1 MGIIS
6 YMERLLEWLL
16 SGRRRAKIVA
26 REKDDD
32 KYLDYLSKCSA
43 KEATSGLLPESFD
56 SSIEPSLERV
66 ESVLLP
72 LVSCIDVIQKR
83 NPQLKDFP
91 DLITPSVDNLIV
103 PKITFGMV
111 YDRKRRNGISEL
123 GTILGSLIDYDH
135 PVWRD
140 NSSWEDMTDRMEDW
154 SEYEDRDYSDWEEDD
169 DLQGFTACCGTDE
182 DVEGIRKEATKTLD
196 TESFD
201 LYCKCRQFIDAA
213 GGYLTPGEKEVVQRI
228 IARSEGDGFRKK
240 YDSLLKPQMKNKAKD
255 SDIRTLILPSDF
267 FENSSYF
274 DPDAFV
280 IGCLSDTIL
289 RGGSQRFA
297 LMIDTLASRSFGYI
311 QPNLGNKKLLV
322 SRLTGRSLPTTYS
335 EIQWNEIKP
344 RSVSETEKVMLWM
357 TNFMFGGGYDRA
369 YEILNLKR
377 TIKPGQETANLKNA
391 DKVFRSRVE
400 GLYRKV

>member
-1 MGIIS
+1 
-6 YMERLLEWLL
+6 MERLLEWLL
-16 SGRRRAKIVA
+16 SSRRMAKRVA
-26 REKDDD
+26 GEKNDDR
-32 KYLDYLSKCSA
+32 YLDYLSKCSA
-43 KEATSGLLPESFD
+43 KESTSGLLPEAFD

-111 YDRKRRNGISEL
+111 CDRKKRNGISEL

-135 PVWRD
+135 PVWKEQSTREGKMDRRD
-140 NSSWEDMTDRMEDW
+140 DRKDTHWGDIYDWKEDE
-154 SEYEDRDYSDWEEDD
+154 EEDD
-169 DLQGFTACCGTDE
+169 EEEEEEREEARSAAKEKLD
-182 DVEGIRKEATKTLD
+182 KEA
-196 TESFD
+196 FD
-201 LYCKCRQFIDAA
+201 IYCKCRQFIDAA
-213 GGYLTPGEKEVVQRI
+213 GGFLTPGEKEVVQGI
-228 IARSEGDGFRKK
+228 IARSEGDGFRKL
-240 YDSLLKPQMKNKAKD
+240 YESRLNPQKKD
-255 SDIRTLILPSDF
+255 GVKDDDISTLILPRDF
-267 FENSSYF
+267 FDSSAFF
-274 DPDAFV
+274 DPDALV

-289 RGGSQRFA
+289 RGGAQRFA
-297 LMIDTLASRSFGYI
+297 MMIDTLASRNFAYI
-311 QPNLGNKKLLV
+311 QPTLGNKKLLA
-322 SRLTGRSLPTTYS
+322 SRLTGRTLPTTYK
-335 EIQWNEIKP
+335 EIQWNEIKT

-369 YEILNLKR
+369 YEILNFERK
-377 TIKPGQETANLKNA
+377 IKPGQETANLKNA